1 MLPRARP
8 CTGLLALAATAAL
21 LTSACSSGTAGPDH
35 PRPLTHPDGDAK
47 PAIAG
52 GLAAAP
58 ARALARTA
66 EHQQRVHAQRLAA
79 ARTWGLKAAPLLPPA
94 PPRSKPALATEP
106 GYEAKGGG
114 PGLPPVITRVPTD
127 DRVIFLTID
136 DGYRKDP
143 ELLRMLRELGV
154 PVSAFLADEVARDDY
169 GYFRDLRDLGTTVSN
184 HTLHHPNLRELPY
197 AAQREE
203 ICGQQRVLERE
214 MGTKPRIFRPPYG
227 NYDADT
233 LRAAK
238 ECGID
243 LVPLWQQEAFPGRW
257 TYSRADTAFH
267 PGDIV
272 LTHFEGSSE
281 FGGTMTDMLRTVL
294 RKANDEGFAVAR
306 LEAYV

>member
-1 MLPRARP
+1 MHAPALSRAGLP
-8 CTGLLALAATAAL
+8 ALAVTAAL
-21 LTSACSSGTAGPDH
+21 LASACSSGTAEADH
-35 PRPLTHPDGDAK
+35 PRPLTHPHGDAK
-47 PAIAG
+47 PAVAG
-52 GLAAAP
+52 GPAAAP

-66 EHQQRVHAQRLAA
+66 QHQRRVHARRLAT
-79 ARTWGLKAAPLLPPA
+79 ARAWGLDATPLLPPA
-94 PPRSKPALATEP
+94 PPRTKPALVTEP
-106 GYEAKGGG
+106 GFEANGGG

-136 DGYRKDP
+136 DGHRKDP
-143 ELLRMLRELGV
+143 ELLRMLRELDV
-154 PVSAFLADEVARDDY
+154 PVSAFLTDEVARDDY
-169 GYFRDLRDLGTTVSN
+169 AYFRTLRDLGTTVNN

-214 MGTKPRIFRPPYG
+214 MGAAPRIFRPPYG
-227 NYDADT
+227 NYNADT

-238 ECGID
+238 DCGIG

-257 TYSRADTAFH
+257 TYSRGDTALH

-272 LTHFEGSSE
+272 LTHFEGPSE

-306 LEAYV
+306 LEDYV